1 MKNIIL
7 SEFIDRYI
15 SELFK
20 KIGIFKLKKD
30 DVLRISAH
38 ILNRNKNY
46 IFLNLNNIY
55 IDSSTSQLLK
65 ENLDKFY
72 IKNIPLQYIIGIQ
85 PFYKE
90 EYIVNED
97 VLIPRADTEILVEKA
112 IEYIYNNNLKNMM
125 DLCCGSGCVGISIL
139 KNSNIDNCTFVDISN
154 KALEITNKNILH
166 NKVDKKIVTV
176 NSNLFDN
183 INDKFDIIVSN
194 PPYIPTKDI
203 NGLSEVVKNE
213 PHLAL
218 DGGDDGLD
226 KYRVIINEASRYLND
241 GGYLMLEIG
250 YDQLEKIKDIIRKS
264 NLEFIESVKDLG
276 NNDRVVICRF
286 HQK

>member
-166 NKVDKKIVTV
+166 NKVDKKVVTV